1 MNFQALLPIAKVL
14 FPNNSKLID
23 AAEKAVEI
31 CKGYNGTEDEIQKV
45 IKDLNISPG
54 LINRAVV
61 VLNSPAFQNKIDL
74 FQPGLGKQMQDTVSK
89 MMGNSTSVQIG
100 HSESS
105 VDSNLS
111 SLRDRLS
118 KL

>member
-14 FPNNSKLID
+14 FRNNPKLLE
-23 AAEKAVEI
+23 AATQAAKI
-31 CKGYNGTEDEIQKV
+31 CEGYQGTEDDLKKV
-45 IKDLNISPG
+45 INDLNISPN
-54 LINRAVV
+54 LINRAVT
-61 VLNSPAFQNKIDL
+61 VLNSPAFASKLNL
-74 FQPGLGKQMQDTVSK
+74 VAPGLVGQMQSTVSK
-89 MMGNSTSVQIG
+89 MMGSSPPAQIG

-105 VDSNLS
+105 GDSNLQ

>member
-14 FPNNSKLID
+14 FPNNTKLIE
-23 AAEKAVEI
+23 AASKAVDI
-31 CKGYNGTEDEIQKV
+31 CKGYQGTEDDLKKV
-45 IKDLNISPG
+45 INDLNISPSI
-54 LINRAVV
+54 INRAVT
-61 VLNSPAFQNKIDL
+61 VLNSPAFQSKINL
-74 FQPGLGKQMQDTVSK
+74 VSPGLGERMQSTVNTL
-89 MMGNSTSVQIG
+89 MGSSPPAQIG

-105 VDSNLS
+105 GDSNLK